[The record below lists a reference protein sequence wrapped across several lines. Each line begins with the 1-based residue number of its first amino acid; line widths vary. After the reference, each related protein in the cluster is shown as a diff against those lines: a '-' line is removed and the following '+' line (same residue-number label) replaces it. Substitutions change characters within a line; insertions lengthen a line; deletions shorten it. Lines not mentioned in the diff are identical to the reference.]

1 VRPEVLPVLLQ
12 HATTVMML
20 AGFGFAATYDISL
33 GARQDSKF
41 FFNLYDAPAKLINRY
56 NEVAFKAT

>member
-1 VRPEVLPVLLQ
+1 MVLPVLLQ
-12 HATTVMML
+12 HATNL
-20 AGFGFAATYDISL
+20 SWRAGFVATYKVSS
-33 GARQDSKF
+33 AAWQDSKF